1 MPRAVKVLR
10 PVQTGYVV
18 CARVG
23 TPALPHVVVIGRGSW
38 MYNND
43 NMDLDNVA
51 ITLVRLFPGGP
62 VPPLIDGVANLF
74 AEATRRETGAGA
86 LAAIDVS
93 RSQELVRNFSE
104 RLPWALF
111 SRTTRGLDDRWDLP
125 SRILGRTVL
134 LSKVRSWSASR
145 KLTIALGESS
155 HPLEWGSDEVLNALN
170 SVQRLP
176 PEEDPQTIGAEVNV
190 DHDVALTVGLTLNWM
205 DFLLANPYVEVGGEN
220 AA

>member
-1 MPRAVKVLR
+1 VLR

-23 TPALPHVVVIGRGSW
+23 TPALPHVVVIGRGTW
-38 MYNND
+38 MYAHD

-62 VPPLIDGVANLF
+62 VPPLIDAVANLYT
-74 AEATRRETGAGA
+74 EATKRETGAGA
-86 LAAIDVS
+86 LVAVDVS
-93 RSQELVRNFSE
+93 RSHELVQNFSE
-104 RLPWALF
+104 RLSWALF

-125 SRILGRTVL
+125 SRILGRTLL
-134 LSKVRSWSASR
+134 LSKVRSWAASR
-145 KLTIALGESS
+145 KLTIALGESE
-155 HPLEWGSDEVLNALN
+155 HPLEWGTEQVLNSLN

-190 DHDVALTVGLTLNWM
+190 DHDVALTIGLTLSWM
-205 DFLLANPYVEVGGEN
+205 DFLLANPHVELGGED